1 MCQEKVGNEN
11 ESVSYSTGSL
21 LLSLYVQVQPI
32 KLQAVVHMA
41 NILYIYD
48 KIVLY
53 IRTLCLF

>member
-1 MCQEKVGNEN
+1 
-11 ESVSYSTGSL
+11 VSPIDSTGSL
-21 LLSLYVQVQPI
+21 LLSLYVQPI

-53 IRTLCLF
+53 IRALCLF